1 MQLMISKVRAGTYGN
16 AGERG
21 DEPVQ
26 TEKVHGTMSTQTPK
40 RGDSKRDELIAGEYV
55 LGILS
60 ADDRRKVEARIVLDS
75 GFAAIVNRW
84 RSNLSSFDTIQ
95 EPIPPAPRPQ
105 SAIERRIFASPP
117 PREKI
122 GLWNSLP
129 FWRTLAGL
137 AMAGLAVIA
146 ILESARL
153 AATPAA
159 PASPTVTTGKSEL
172 PTGQ

>member
-1 MQLMISKVRAGTYGN
+1 
-16 AGERG
+16 
-21 DEPVQ
+21 
-26 TEKVHGTMSTQTPK
+26 MSTQTPK

-60 ADDRRKVEARIVLDS
+60 PDDRRKVEARIVLDS

-84 RSNLSSFDTIQ
+84 RSNLSTFDQIQ
-95 EPIPPAPRPQ
+95 EPTRPAPRPYT
-105 SAIERRIFASPP
+105 AIERRIFAAPP
-117 PREKI
+117 SREKT

-137 AMAGLAVIA
+137 AVAGLAVIA

-153 AATPAA
+153 AATPAVA
-159 PASPTVTTGKSEL
+159 PAGGTVTTGKSEL